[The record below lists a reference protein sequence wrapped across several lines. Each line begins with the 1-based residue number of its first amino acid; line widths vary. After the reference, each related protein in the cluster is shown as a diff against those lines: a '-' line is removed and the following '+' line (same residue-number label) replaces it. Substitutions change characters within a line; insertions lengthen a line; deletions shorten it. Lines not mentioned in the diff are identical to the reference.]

1 MSFMKYLFCENDS
14 SQLPSWNNIVKLKL
28 ANANALKLRLLVCFW
43 SYLNI
48 VVNLNWRRFN
58 IRNLCQAKMEFHVLS
73 TITLFIWCRFA
84 HILDSFANL
93 LQNYI
98 NTHIVNFHGLDPL
111 IILLLSNK
119 LSLHCIHSHWETWG
133 KGSRLNEVGV
143 NNQVIKLNMNTTCTF
158 FEPIMQSIS
167 MIHTW
172 APCCYAL
179 LTTIN

>member
-1 MSFMKYLFCENDS
+1 
-14 SQLPSWNNIVKLKL
+14 
-28 ANANALKLRLLVCFW
+28 
-43 SYLNI
+43 
-48 VVNLNWRRFN
+48 
-58 IRNLCQAKMEFHVLS
+58 
-73 TITLFIWCRFA
+73 
-84 HILDSFANL
+84 LDSFANL